1 MKLFGSTKKLIDR
14 AKITEYLPSRDVIK
28 VVLVQCNFVDNQYQ
42 QKSEEFHAQY
52 IFCLYAK
59 CWTKQFNISK
69 NL

>member
-1 MKLFGSTKKLIDR
+1 MRLFGSTKKLIDR
-14 AKITEYLPSRDVIK
+14 AKITEYVPSLEVIK

-59 CWTKQFNISK
+59 CWAKLFNISK